1 MTGVSE
7 SLSKF
12 FKADA
17 FLKITKSKKDQ
28 TKLEREIKY

>member
-12 FKADA
+12 FKADS
-17 FLKITKSKKDQ
+17 FLKMTKSKKDQ
-28 TKLEREIKY
+28 SKLSKEIKY